1 MYIIYH
7 GERISW
13 QTQREQVTAGGS
25 LKKKPGEKTLED
37 CYQQRIIP
45 GGTMGER
52 RDDIYF
58 LVILIIWKYVHNQST
73 VHVSDNVDLN

>member
-1 MYIIYH
+1 M
-7 GERISW
+7 EK
-13 QTQREQVTAGGS
+13 GS
-25 LKKKPGEKTLED
+25 PDRHKENRLQLEGAWKKKPGEKTLED